1 MATSSPS
8 RRSIPVPESTAA
20 RVAAITALLAAL
32 AGLVKVGLDIYNAVL
47 ATPVGESERTNESK
61 FKEHFGK
68 LPLVEQPVMLRD
80 RNDTTEMLVQ
90 VYHNGDVL
98 VRYSGI
104 DRWLPYKS
112 AAPAPPPKKFSLL
125 ASANAQPASAPAAA
139 AVVPRPSAPTALPE
153 GKRPPITVDLEAY
166 RRAAAVRAATGTV
179 ATAPTS
185 KFALSDIQYSS
196 GGFSKSTRVYEK
208 VFPAAP
214 GHKITSFD
222 LQPASLNNAQIRSA
236 QIVDGGKALRVEYSL
251 TSGPLF
257 DQYRGWIHATISVDQ
272 GRD

>member
-8 RRSIPVPESTAA
+8 RRSIPMPESTAA

-32 AGLVKVGLDIYNAVL
+32 AGLVKVGLDTYNAVL

-80 RNDTTEMLVQ
+80 KNDTTEMLVQ

-112 AAPAPPPKKFSLL
+112 AAPAAPPKKFSLL
-125 ASANAQPASAPAAA
+125 ASANAQPASVPA
-139 AVVPRPSAPTALPE
+139 AVVPRPSAPTSLPE

-166 RRAAAVRAATGTV
+166 RRAAAVRAAPG
-179 ATAPTS
+179 AFAAEPTS

-196 GGFSKSTRVYEK
+196 GGLSKSTRVYEK

-222 LQPASLNNAQIRSA
+222 LQPASLNNAHIRSA

>member
-20 RVAAITALLAAL
+20 RVVAITALLAAL

-80 RNDTTEMLVQ
+80 KNDATEMLVQ

-112 AAPAPPPKKFSLL
+112 AQPAAPKKFSFLS
-125 ASANAQPASAPAAA
+125 SAHAQPAAPATVAA
-139 AVVPRPSAPTALPE
+139 PRPSVQTSLPE
-153 GKRPPITVDLEAY
+153 GKRPTITVDLEAY
-166 RRAAAVRAATGTV
+166 RRAAAVGAAAGAAV
-179 ATAPTS
+179 SAPHS

-196 GGFSKSTRVYEK
+196 GGFSKSTRVYER

-214 GHKITSFD
+214 GHKITGFD

-236 QIVDGGKALRVEYSL
+236 QIVDGGKAVRVEYSL
-251 TSGPLF
+251 TSGPVF

-272 GRD
+272 GRE